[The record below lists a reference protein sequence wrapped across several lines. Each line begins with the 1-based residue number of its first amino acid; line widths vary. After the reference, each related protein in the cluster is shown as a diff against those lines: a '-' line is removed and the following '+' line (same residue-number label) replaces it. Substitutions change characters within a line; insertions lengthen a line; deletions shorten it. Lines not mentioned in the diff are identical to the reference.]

1 MVLTISSS
9 SARTKSYA
17 DNATQKIMAV
27 TPSKQWIHFFLS
39 DLCPPTSNILE
50 NESYKLV
57 ITMIMSHT
65 LNILHT
71 EMTEKSR
78 WVTRWQSARCKVHFV
93 QYIEWY
99 LLMHLFSCV
108 SSKYNIFRKIIPSR
122 IKFPTDETW
131 PYITLPS
138 FKSPKFFLRIRYP

>member
-1 MVLTISSS
+1 MEIFMVLTISSS
-9 SARTKSYA
+9 SAKTKSYA

-57 ITMIMSHT
+57 ITTKMSHT

-71 EMTEKSR
+71 EMIEKISVGSR
-78 WVTRWQSARCKVHFV
+78 MTKCTMQSANRA
-93 QYIEWY
+93 
-99 LLMHLFSCV
+99 
-108 SSKYNIFRKIIPSR
+108 
-122 IKFPTDETW
+122 
-131 PYITLPS
+131 
-138 FKSPKFFLRIRYP
+138 

>member
-1 MVLTISSS
+1 MDCFDPFQLYFIYHNHFLAIIGLRVVSEDKIFMGIIMVLTISSS
-9 SARTKSYA
+9 SAKTKSYA

-57 ITMIMSHT
+57 TMIMSHT
-65 LNILHT
+65 LNIAHT
-71 EMTEKSR
+71 EMTLRKSR
-78 WVTRWQSARCKVHFV
+78 WVARWQSARCIVHFV
-93 QYIEWY
+93 QYIKWY

-108 SSKYNIFRKIIPSR
+108 WSK
-122 IKFPTDETW
+122 
-131 PYITLPS
+131 
-138 FKSPKFFLRIRYP
+138 

>member
-1 MVLTISSS
+1 MPKLWLFWLNFKQNALLKISFDLLNSSINEYGNHFMGIFMALTISSS
-9 SARTKSYA
+9 SAKTKSYA

-65 LNILHT
+65 FNILHT
-71 EMTEKSR
+71 EMTDKIS
-78 WVTRWQSARCKVHFV
+78 VGSTMTKCTMQSANRA
-93 QYIEWY
+93 
-99 LLMHLFSCV
+99 
-108 SSKYNIFRKIIPSR
+108 
-122 IKFPTDETW
+122 
-131 PYITLPS
+131 
-138 FKSPKFFLRIRYP
+138 